1 MRRPS
6 ALRRRPAAS
15 RSDTTTPTTTS
26 DPNVDPPI
34 VATLVQP
41 LLALRASLGSGVA
54 TPDATITGA
63 LSHASTQAADTEGPH
78 RDGVHA
84 LESTW
89 TGPGSDAAVPAL
101 RTTQTQ
107 IGDISDRGPAYLG
120 VLADAHA
127 TSARAAGRVDRIIA
141 DFRRDARTILGNATA
156 APDTDAVINRATQAL
171 REAISTVTSA
181 RTEMDDHSRRLDE
194 MGPLTVTTPAGL
206 TSSQSWGDTPSSVL
220 PSAYA
225 GPPGQYATAPG
236 QSGAAPGQ
244 PIDPAQLA
252 QLQLQQL
259 LVQAGVEIGT
269 SAINAGVDIGTH
281 LIDKIA
287 EVGTHTIDTVAS
299 SVDQAIPQLIHPD
312 NATGDKT
319 DPAGTSGN
327 SSGKLFDFGPGIG
340 QSAPG
345 KTGPGSIIP
354 DAGAHAADKSQAD
367 KAPADKPD
375 PVPPPPSSIIPPAA
389 DGPAPM
395 PKPPAPAPA
404 PAPEPAHPGGV
415 AGGMALPPPASGGQE
430 HKPRDGQLGVTVPA
444 AETTVPAAVIG
455 DFGDDTV

>member
-1 MRRPS
+1 M
-6 ALRRRPAAS
+6 
-15 RSDTTTPTTTS
+15 
-26 DPNVDPPI
+26 I
-34 VATLVQP
+34 QP
-41 LLALRASLGSGVA
+41 LLALRASLGTGVGA
-54 TPDATITGA
+54 PDAVITTA
-63 LSHASTQAADTEGPH
+63 LSTASTQAADTEGPH

-120 VLADAHA
+120 VLSDAHT

-141 DFRRDARTILGNATA
+141 DFRSDARSILGNAKS

-171 REAISTVTSA
+171 RDAITTVTSA
-181 RTEMDDHSRRLDE
+181 RTEMDDHSRRLDA

-206 TSSQSWGDTPSSVL
+206 SDSSSLDEDTTSDRPSGYSAAPAPSVAL
-220 PSAYA
+220 
-225 GPPGQYATAPG
+225 PGQL
-236 QSGAAPGQ
+236 GAAPGQ
-244 PIDPAQLA
+244 PVDPAQLA

-259 LVQAGVEIGT
+259 LIQAGVDIGT

-299 SVDQAIPQLIHPD
+299 SVDQAIPQLINPD
-312 NATGDKT
+312 GADKT
-319 DPAGTSGN
+319 SPAGTSGD
-327 SSGKLFDFGPGIG
+327 SQSKLFDFGPGVG
-340 QSAPG
+340 HTAPG
-345 KTGPGSIIP
+345 TTGPGSIIP
-354 DAGAHAADKSQAD
+354 G
-367 KAPADKPD
+367 APADKADKPTDKPD
-375 PVPPPPSSIIPPAA
+375 APAPPSSVIPPAA
-389 DGPAPM
+389 DNSAPPV
-395 PKPPAPAPA
+395 PKLPTPA
-404 PAPEPAHPGGV
+404 PAPEPPPHPGGV
-415 AGGMALPPPASGGQE
+415 AGGMALPPPAGGGQD

>member
-1 MRRPS
+1 MRRATGLRRRPS
-6 ALRRRPAAS
+6 ANRGESATPAAS
-15 RSDTTTPTTTS
+15 S

-34 VATLVQP
+34 VATLMRP
-41 LLALRASLGSGVA
+41 LLALRASLGTGVA
-54 TPDATITGA
+54 TPNATISGA
-63 LSHASTQAADTEGPH
+63 LSNASTQAADTEGPH

-89 TGPGSDAAVPAL
+89 TGPGSDATVPAL

-120 VLADAHA
+120 VLSDAHA

-141 DFRRDARTILGNATA
+141 DFRRDARTILGNASS
-156 APDTDAVINRATQAL
+156 APDTDAVITRATQAL
-171 REAISTVTSA
+171 RDAITTVTSA

-206 TSSQSWGDTPSSVL
+206 SSHQSLSDTPDL
-220 PSAYA
+220 PSSYGAT
-225 GPPGQYATAPG
+225 PGQYAAVPG
-236 QSGAAPGQ
+236 QPGVPGQ

-259 LVQAGVEIGT
+259 LIQAGVDVGT

-299 SVDQAIPQLIHPD
+299 SVDQAIPQLINPD
-312 NATGDKT
+312 NANGDKT
-319 DPAGTSGN
+319 NPAGTSGN
-327 SSGKLFDFGPGIG
+327 SQGKLFDFGPGVG
-340 QSAPG
+340 HATPG
-345 KTGPGSIIP
+345 TTGPGSIIP
-354 DAGAHAADKSQAD
+354 GASPPAPDKGD
-367 KAPADKPD
+367 KAQSDKADSASPA
-375 PVPPPPSSIIPPAA
+375 PA
-389 DGPAPM
+389 PAPM
-395 PKPPAPAPA
+395 PKPSIPVPAPPPA
-404 PAPEPAHPGGV
+404 PAPEPPAHPGGV
-415 AGGMALPPPASGGQE
+415 AGGMALPPPNSGGQE

-444 AETTVPAAVIG
+444 AESTVPAAVIG

>member
-1 MRRPS
+1 MRRPIG
-6 ALRRRPAAS
+6 LRRRPTAA
-15 RSDTTTPTTTS
+15 RNDTTSPATS
-26 DPNVDPPI
+26 SDSSVDPPI

-41 LLALRASLGSGVA
+41 LLELRASLGTGVA
-54 TPDATITGA
+54 TPSSAITGA
-63 LSHASTQAADTEGPH
+63 LSSASTQAADTEGPH

-127 TSARAAGRVDRIIA
+127 TSARAAGRMDRIIA

-171 REAISTVTSA
+171 RDAITTVTSA

-206 TSSQSWGDTPSSVL
+206 NSSQSWGDTPGTVL
-220 PSAYA
+220 PSAYGA
-225 GPPGQYATAPG
+225 IPGQYGTVPAQYGT
-236 QSGAAPGQ
+236 APGQ

-259 LVQAGVEIGT
+259 LVQAGVQVGT

-299 SVDQAIPQLIHPD
+299 SVDQAIPQLINPD
-312 NATGDKT
+312 HATGDKT
-319 DPAGTSGN
+319 NPAGNSGD
-327 SSGKLFDFGPGIG
+327 SAKLFDFGPGK
-340 QSAPG
+340 ATPG
-345 KTGPGSIIP
+345 TTGPGSIIP
-354 DAGAHAADKSQAD
+354 GGPAPD
-367 KAPADKPD
+367 KAPADKTPAD
-375 PVPPPPSSIIPPAA
+375 KSDPPPPSPSSIIPPPA
-389 DGPAPM
+389 DPAPM
-395 PKPPAPAPA
+395 PKPPAPAPAPA

-415 AGGMALPPPASGGQE
+415 AGGMALPPPAGSGQD

>member
-1 MRRPS
+1 MRRPT
-6 ALRRRPAAS
+6 ALRRRPSTS
-15 RSDTTTPTTTS
+15 RGDNTTPATSS
-26 DPNVDPPI
+26 DPTVDPPI

-41 LLALRASLGSGVA
+41 LLALRASLGTGVA
-54 TPDATITGA
+54 APDAIITTA
-63 LSHASTQAADTEGPH
+63 LSNASTQAADTEGPH

-89 TGPGSDAAVPAL
+89 TGPGSDATVPAL

-120 VLADAHA
+120 VLSDAHT

-141 DFRRDARTILGNATA
+141 DFRSDARTILGNAKS

-171 REAISTVTSA
+171 RDAITTVTSA
-181 RTEMDDHSRRLDE
+181 RTEMDDHSRRLDA

-206 TSSQSWGDTPSSVL
+206 SDSSSLGDDTTSDRPSGYSASPAPSV
-220 PSAYA
+220 AI
-225 GPPGQYATAPG
+225 PGQL
-236 QSGAAPGQ
+236 GAAPGQ

-259 LVQAGVEIGT
+259 LIQAGVDIGT

-299 SVDQAIPQLIHPD
+299 SVDQAIPQLINPD
-312 NATGDKT
+312 NADKT
-319 DPAGTSGN
+319 NPAGTSGTPGD
-327 SSGKLFDFGPGIG
+327 SQSKLFNFGPGLG
-340 QSAPG
+340 HTAPG
-345 KTGPGSIIP
+345 TTGPGSIIP
-354 DAGAHAADKSQAD
+354 GAPGDK
-367 KAPADKPD
+367 PTDKPD
-375 PVPPPPSSIIPPAA
+375 ATPASPPPPIVPPVGDSGA
-389 DGPAPM
+389 APM
-395 PKPPAPAPA
+395 PKPPVPA
-404 PAPEPAHPGGV
+404 PAPEPPAHPGGV
-415 AGGMALPPPASGGQE
+415 AGGMALPPPAGGGQD

>member
-1 MRRPS
+1 MRRPT
-6 ALRRRPAAS
+6 ALRRRPAS
-15 RSDTTTPTTTS
+15 NRGDNTTPATSS
-26 DPNVDPPI
+26 DPTVDPPI

-41 LLALRASLGSGVA
+41 LLALRASLGTGVA
-54 TPDATITGA
+54 APDAVITTA
-63 LSHASTQAADTEGPH
+63 LSSASSQAADTEGPH

-89 TGPGSDAAVPAL
+89 TGPGSDATVPAL

-120 VLADAHA
+120 VLSDAHT

-141 DFRRDARTILGNATA
+141 DFRSDARTILGNAKS

-171 REAISTVTSA
+171 RDAITTVTSA
-181 RTEMDDHSRRLDE
+181 RSEMDDHSRRLDA

-206 TSSQSWGDTPSSVL
+206 SDSSLLDDDTTSDRPSGYSASPA
-220 PSAYA
+220 PSLAI
-225 GPPGQYATAPG
+225 PGQLAAT
-236 QSGAAPGQ
+236 PGQ

-259 LVQAGVEIGT
+259 LVQAGVDVGT

-299 SVDQAIPQLIHPD
+299 SVDQAIPQLINPD
-312 NATGDKT
+312 NADKT
-319 DPAGTSGN
+319 SPAGTSGGDAQ
-327 SSGKLFDFGPGIG
+327 GKLFDFGPGVG
-340 QSAPG
+340 HNNPG
-345 KTGPGSIIP
+345 TTGPGAIIP
-354 DAGAHAADKSQAD
+354 GAPGDKPD
-367 KAPADKPD
+367 KPADKPD
-375 PVPPPPSSIIPPAA
+375 GPPPPAAALPPTDNPTPAIPRTL
-389 DGPAPM
+389 
-395 PKPPAPAPA
+395 APAPA
-404 PAPEPAHPGGV
+404 PPPEQPAHPGGV
-415 AGGMALPPPASGGQE
+415 AGGMALPPQASGGQD

>member
-1 MRRPS
+1 MRRPT
-6 ALRRRPAAS
+6 ALRRRPTAA
-15 RSDTTTPTTTS
+15 RNDTTTPATTS
-26 DPNVDPPI
+26 DPSVDPPI
-34 VATLVQP
+34 VATLVRP
-41 LLALRASLGSGVA
+41 LLDLRAALGTGVA
-54 TPDATITGA
+54 TPAATITGA
-63 LSHASTQAADTEGPH
+63 LSSASTQAADTEGPH

-127 TSARAAGRVDRIIA
+127 TSARAADRMDRIIA

-171 REAISTVTSA
+171 RDAITTVTSA

-206 TSSQSWGDTPSSVL
+206 NSSQSWGDTPATVL
-220 PSAYA
+220 PSAYGA
-225 GPPGQYATAPG
+225 VPGQYGTVPAQYGT
-236 QSGAAPGQ
+236 APGQ

-259 LVQAGVEIGT
+259 LVQAGVQVGT

-299 SVDQAIPQLIHPD
+299 SVDQAIPQLINPD
-312 NATGDKT
+312 HATADKT
-319 DPAGTSGN
+319 NPAGHSGD
-327 SSGKLFDFGPGIG
+327 SAKLFDFGPGKT
-340 QSAPG
+340 APG
-345 KTGPGSIIP
+345 TTGPGSIIP
-354 DAGAHAADKSQAD
+354 GAPAPD
-367 KAPADKPD
+367 KAPADKPPAD
-375 PVPPPPSSIIPPAA
+375 KSDPPPPSPSSILPPPA
-389 DGPAPM
+389 DPPPM
-395 PKPPAPAPA
+395 PKPPAPAPAPA

-415 AGGMALPPPASGGQE
+415 AGGMALPPPAGGGQD